1 METKTR
7 EYIIQSRQKHT
18 AAPEDPVLRE
28 SSSTID
34 EFNPQKRGSLASLD
48 SEKINSI
55 KKQIELQYVQL
66 AKALR
71 DRDLQNCSQ
80 DTIDRAAATKFYLE
94 KNQANRKLE
103 MEARA
108 ERKKKLEEMLKES
121 NLPEDQKT
129 TLRKELQEKESQF
142 TRVLRSKLDASQFV
156 DLRVIGRG
164 GFAQVKLVKKKD
176 TGQVMAM
183 KLLRKADVL
192 EVGGS
197 FFLFSFFFFFFFSL
211 VATFLSCLSSHT
223 KKQKQQNI
231 LLLLSS
237 RLILSPFACF

>member
-1 METKTR
+1 MESKTR

-18 AAPEDPVLRE
+18 STPEDPVLRE
-28 SSSTID
+28 SSSTVE

-48 SEKINSI
+48 SEKITSI

-94 KNQANRKLE
+94 KNRADRQLE

-108 ERKKKLEEMLKES
+108 QRKKKLEEMLKES
-121 NLPEDQKT
+121 DLTEDQKK

-156 DLRVIGRG
+156 DLKVIGRG

-176 TGQVMAM
+176 TGQIMAM

-192 EVGGS
+192 EVG
-197 FFLFSFFFFFFFSL
+197 FFHFFVFFSL
-211 VATFLSCLSSHT
+211 LFLS
-223 KKQKQQNI
+223 
-231 LLLLSS
+231 
-237 RLILSPFACF
+237 